1 MEFEP
6 TALPDVVLIKPRVF
20 GDSRGF
26 FMETWEARKF
36 AEAGYPLNFVQD
48 NHSRSTRHTL
58 RGLHYQIKQ
67 AQGKLVWVVIGEV
80 FDVAVDMRK
89 SSPTFGKWVGA
100 YLSADNKHQL
110 WIPPGFAH
118 GFLAMS
124 EYAEFV
130 YKCTDFYAPQYE
142 QTIKWDDPDIGVRWP
157 LSTGVQPLLSDKDR
171 NGKSFRNAE
180 TYP

>member
-1 MEFEP
+1 MEFIP

-36 AEAGYPLNFVQD
+36 AAAGYPLDFVQD
-48 NHSRSTRHTL
+48 NHSRSARHTL
-58 RGLHYQIKQ
+58 RGLHYQIEH
-67 AQGKLVWVVIGEV
+67 AQGKLVWVVAGEV
-80 FDVAVDMRK
+80 FDVAVDLRR

-100 YLSADNKHQL
+100 LLSADNKHQL

-118 GFLAMS
+118 GFLALS
-124 EYAEFV
+124 ESAEFV
-130 YKCTDFYAPQYE
+130 YKCTDFYAPQHE
-142 QTIKWDDPDIGVRWP
+142 RTISWDDPDIGVRWP
-157 LSTGVQPLLSDKDR
+157 LPAGAQPLLSDKDR
-171 NGKSFRNAE
+171 NGKPLRDAE